1 MLDCLY
7 RDAPPEHMPM
17 ITKIYRTNAVIMGI
31 LATAFAAIFAY
42 RGAPIVTIMVTW
54 ATFFTLSIT
63 TAPVILVEIWRLGE
77 EELPEAQSYWEG

>member
-42 RGAPIVTIMVTW
+42 RGAPIATIMVTW
-54 ATFFTLSIT
+54 VAFFVLSIT
-63 TAPVILVEIWRLGE
+63 TVPVILVEIWRLGE
-77 EELPEAQSYWEG
+77 ENLSDATGHEDD